1 MSSHFKG
8 TLFKTW
14 NFQQFKTAANSML
27 ESEGDR
33 SLDAAEDAGR
43 PPPGPVDC
51 RCFPIF
57 GGRYPGC
64 FRAIPVGLAH
74 GFAACFASY
83 WRSHA
88 THRSSKCHNCA
99 GPRITPVLA
108 CPGGKDLH
116 SPNFFDKLTGR
127 HPPGWR
133 PVRILFFQPVA
144 LTPAQMLR
152 YTAGSTRPSGRS
164 GPHGCRAR

>member
-1 MSSHFKG
+1 MSSHFKE

-14 NFQQFKTAANSML
+14 DFQQFKTAANSML

-43 PPPGPVDC
+43 PPPIPVDC
-51 RCFPIF
+51 LRFPTF

-127 HPPGWR
+127 PRSYP
-133 PVRILFFQPVA
+133 FFQPVA